1 MPTDSMAIAVV
12 AGRTSRTV
20 KEPPRAT
27 IQSHGC
33 LDRRRDS
40 RRNTSR
46 TIISPSDAIHSKEV
60 HFPVWTKFFQ
70 KPRQTIAK

>member
-1 MPTDSMAIAVV
+1 
-12 AGRTSRTV
+12 V

-33 LDRRRDS
+33 REIRWDS

-46 TIISPSDAIHSKEV
+46 RMTNPSDAIHSREV

-70 KPRQTIAK
+70 KPKQTIAK